1 MKKFISIWFMF
12 WCCILIALML
22 TFIIGVSI
30 KYPISLFFTIPAI
43 IYIICIHI
51 NPTLTLIYERK
62 LLSELLDFDTIE
74 DGKEALDIATNTMMK
89 FQANNDTLYA
99 TRFEMVC
106 IKPIKE
112 KLNSLGECQENEIP
126 TE

>member
-1 MKKFISIWFMF
+1 MKIISIGFMF
-12 WCCILIALML
+12 WYCIFVALVL
-22 TFIIGVSI
+22 TFIIGISI
-30 KYPISLFFTIPAI
+30 KLPILLFFTIPAI

-51 NPTLTLIYERK
+51 NPILTLIYERK
-62 LLSELLDFDTIE
+62 LLSELLDFDTVE
-74 DGKEALDIATNTMMK
+74 DGKDKLNIATNAMMK

-112 KLNSLGECQENEIP
+112 KLNSLRECEQNEVQ
-126 TE
+126 T